1 MVNCSVF
8 LQGALEVL
16 DQVPGSM
23 SAVESWLNFALL
35 LTQVVLLAVQATLH
49 MKKIISQRHTPGGG
63 AINAMRETFRD
74 AGAGY
79 VALDMV
85 ERGWLDLHI

>member
-1 MVNCSVF
+1 M
-8 LQGALEVL
+8 
-16 DQVPGSM
+16 
-23 SAVESWLNFALL
+23 
-35 LTQVVLLAVQATLH
+35 VLLAVQATLH
-49 MKKIISQRHTPGGG
+49 MKKIIFQRHTPGGG
-63 AINAMRETFRD
+63 AISVMRETVRD

>member
-1 MVNCSVF
+1 M
-8 LQGALEVL
+8 QGALEVL

-49 MKKIISQRHTPGGG
+49 MKKIIFQRHTPGGG
-63 AINAMRETFRD
+63 AINTMRETFRD

-79 VALDMV
+79 VALDMSKEV
-85 ERGWLDLHI
+85 G